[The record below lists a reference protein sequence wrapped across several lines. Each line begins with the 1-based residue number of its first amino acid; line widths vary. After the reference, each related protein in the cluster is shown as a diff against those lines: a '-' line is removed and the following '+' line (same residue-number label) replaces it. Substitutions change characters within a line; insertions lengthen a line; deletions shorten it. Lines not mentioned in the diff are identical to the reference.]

1 MLIGDSLSNVKS
13 LKVSQGF
20 INISSNREII
30 DGNLSQLV
38 LWINDEKTT
47 ECQALVFLENTIAP
61 ADGHVLVSQERDL
74 HISKTS
80 LLALRPL

>member
-1 MLIGDSLSNVKS
+1 MIGDSLSNVES

-38 LWINDEKTT
+38 LWINDEKTNSRSLFSFSKKSHFDYSAKINNLFFKITT
-47 ECQALVFLENTIAP
+47 ETGNVHKIFIP
-61 ADGHVLVSQERDL
+61 
-74 HISKTS
+74 
-80 LLALRPL
+80 